1 MLFKTTRA
9 ILNHVEAS
17 LRVKRH
23 RIGSLDS
30 RMQSLEDQVKHLK
43 AAHKALKK
51 HNQDM
56 AALHDNTPEVSE

>member
-1 MLFKTTRA
+1 MLLKATRA

-23 RIGSLDS
+23 RIDSLDS

-43 AAHKALKK
+43 AAHRALKK
-51 HNQDM
+51 QNRTM
-56 AALHDNTPEVSE
+56 VATKALNF